1 MIKSKVRLRFKASYR
16 INFMVAV
23 RITGMIRVGERV
35 ALGLW
40 LEIGLRVRARS
51 MVWFRPSAEA

>member
-1 MIKSKVRLRFKASYR
+1 
-16 INFMVAV
+16 MVAV